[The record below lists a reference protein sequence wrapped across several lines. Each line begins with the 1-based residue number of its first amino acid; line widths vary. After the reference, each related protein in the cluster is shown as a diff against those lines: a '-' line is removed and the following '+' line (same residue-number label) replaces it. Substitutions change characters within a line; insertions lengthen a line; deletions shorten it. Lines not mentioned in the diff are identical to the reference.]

1 MWQQFYPGTGRDFFS
16 TGMSISVV
24 VLRLFSPLMR
34 RKLRAHLL
42 CAEGAMSFV
51 SRLFPAS
58 ARSFFALRW
67 LNITLRSLHLVGMAG
82 MAGGYLYS
90 GSLNPLYDFWQL
102 TLLSGV
108 AMVTLAL
115 WSDGRWLLQ
124 LRGAVILFKLL
135 LLSLLPWLDSRIE
148 YGAAWGFVVIILLS
162 SLIAHAPGRVR
173 YRFVFHLKGVRA
185 L

>member
-1 MWQQFYPGTGRDFFS
+1 MP
-16 TGMSISVV
+16 
-24 VLRLFSPLMR
+24 
-34 RKLRAHLL
+34 
-42 CAEGAMSFV
+42 FV

-58 ARSFFALRW
+58 ARSFPALRW

-82 MAGGYLYS
+82 MAGGYLYR
-90 GSLNPLYDFWQL
+90 GSLNPLFDFWQL

-108 AMVTLAL
+108 AMVVLAI

-124 LRGAVILFKLL
+124 MRGAAILLKLL
-135 LLSLLPWLDSRIE
+135 LLSLLPWLESHIGH
-148 YGAAWGFVVIILLS
+148 GAAWGFVVIILIS

-173 YRFVFHLKGVRA
+173 YRFVFHLKGIQA